1 MAKEDALFFATT
13 AGDHYTQNR
22 IAIALAKR
30 YKMLDD
36 KGNETNLWDSL
47 EVVEVNGKYFLDIK
61 KGYKK
66 LDGTEFSE
74 EDTILM
80 TNRIRAT

>member
-1 MAKEDALFFATT
+1 
-13 AGDHYTQNR
+13 
-22 IAIALAKR
+22 
-30 YKMLDD
+30 MLDD
-36 KGNETNLWDSL
+36 KEHETNLWDSL

-61 KGYKK
+61 KGYTK

>member
-1 MAKEDALFFATT
+1 LFFATT

-36 KGNETNLWDSL
+36 KENETNLWDSL
-47 EVVEVNGKYFLDIK
+47 KVVEVNGKYFLDIK
-61 KGYKK
+61 EGYRK
-66 LDGTEFSE
+66 LDGTEFSD